1 MWPRPEKGLS
11 FAFPAA
17 MSSRAVITPPAT
29 SAPAFRESIE
39 RHARYSL
46 GLPWNRLSMRQIFE
60 CVSLA
65 VRDLLVDRQ
74 LETEQRFDLADGK
87 RLNYLSIEYL
97 PGRLLTNNLINLGI
111 YDLCRDTIQKMGSS
125 LQLAEESERDPAL
138 GNGGLGRLAACF
150 LDSLA
155 TLDMPACGYGI
166 NYEYGLFRQ
175 EIDDGY
181 QREKPDNWL
190 AFASPWQVERPE
202 EVQLVPVYGRVEH
215 GVDRS
220 GRYNPMWLDWRWL
233 VGVPHDVFVAGY
245 GGRTVNV
252 LRLFSARASRDFDM
266 QIFNTGDYLKAV
278 EQKLASETI
287 SKVLYPSDAVPPG
300 QELRLLQEYF
310 LVACAMRDIVARYR
324 RDHPTFDAFPS
335 KVAIQLNDTHP
346 ALAIAEL
353 MRILVDERDL
363 GWDAAWQITQATMGY
378 TNHTLLP
385 EALEKWPVPL
395 LERVVPRHL
404 EIIYEI
410 NSRFLERVAVV
421 WPRDTARLQR
431 MSLVEEG
438 DPKQV
443 RMAHLSIVGS
453 HSVNGVSAMH
463 SRLVQTTLAPDFFA
477 LWPNRFNN
485 KTNGVT
491 PRRWLL
497 QANPLLAG
505 LITRTIGDRW
515 ITDLEHLQGLERHAS
530 DRAFRDEFAAIKR
543 SNKERLAVVIK
554 EATSVLV
561 DPDSLFDVQI
571 KRIHEYKRQLLNV
584 MRIVHEYLRLIEDG
598 VRPPVPRTYVFAG
611 KAAPGYRAAKEII
624 KLICSVASVVNN
636 DPRVSRHMKVV
647 FVPDFRVSLAEQIV
661 PGADLSEQISTAGSE
676 ASGTG
681 NMKLALNGALT
692 IGTLDGANIEIRDA
706 VGAENIFIF
715 GLTAEQV
722 LALRAAGS
730 YHARDVYRHDLR
742 IKRILD
748 AFDSPLFSPK
758 EPGLFHGIVE
768 SILDRGD
775 PYFHLADVPAYLEAQ
790 HHVADTFRRPATW
803 TTKAILNVARIGRF
817 SSDRTVAEYA
827 SDIWGIERVR

>member
-1 MWPRPEKGLS
+1 
-11 FAFPAA
+11 
-17 MSSRAVITPPAT
+17 MSSGTVITPQAT
-29 SAPAFRESIE
+29 SPTAFRESIE

-46 GLPWNRLSMRQIFE
+46 GLPWSRLSTRQIFE

-65 VRDLLVDRQ
+65 VRDLLIDRQ
-74 LETEQRFDLADGK
+74 VETEQRFQFADAK

-111 YDLCRDTIQKMGSS
+111 YDLCHETIQQMGSS
-125 LQLAEESERDPAL
+125 LELAEESEHDPAL
-138 GNGGLGRLAACF
+138 GNGGLGRLAACM

-155 TLDMPACGYGI
+155 TLHMPGYGYGI

-181 QREKPDNWL
+181 QREKPDHWL
-190 AFASPWQVERPE
+190 AFRSPWQIERPE
-202 EVQLVPVYGRVEH
+202 EVQLVPVYGRVER

-233 VGVPHDVFVAGY
+233 VGVPHDVLVAGY

-278 EQKLASETI
+278 EQKIASETI

-324 RDHPTFDAFPS
+324 RDHLTFDAFPS

-363 GWDAAWQITQATMGY
+363 EWDAAWRITQATMGY

-410 NSRFLERVAVV
+410 NARHLEHVAVT
-421 WPRDTARLQR
+421 WPGDTGRLQR
-431 MSLVEEG
+431 LSLIEEG
-438 DPKQV
+438 EPKQV
-443 RMAHLSIVGS
+443 RMGHLSIVGS

-463 SRLVQTTLAPDFFA
+463 SRLVQTSLAPDFCA
-477 LWPNRFNN
+477 LWPSRFNN

-505 LITRTIGDRW
+505 LITRTIGDGW
-515 ITDLEHLQGLERHAS
+515 ITDLEHLRALERHAS
-530 DRAFRDEFAAIKR
+530 DRAFGDEFAAIKR
-543 SNKERLAVVIK
+543 SNKERLADVIK
-554 EATSVLV
+554 ETTSLIV
-561 DPDSLFDVQI
+561 DPDSLFDVQT
-571 KRIHEYKRQLLNV
+571 KRIHEYKRQLLKV

-598 VRPPVPRTYVFAG
+598 VQPPVPRTYVFAG
-611 KAAPGYRAAKEII
+611 KAAPGYWAAKQII
-624 KLICSVASVVNN
+624 RLICRVGSVVNN
-636 DPRVSRHMKVV
+636 DPRTKGHMKVV
-647 FVPDFRVSLAEQIV
+647 FIPDFRVSLAEQII
-661 PGADLSEQISTAGSE
+661 PAADLSEQISTAGAE

-681 NMKLALNGALT
+681 NMKFAMNGALT

-706 VGAENIFIF
+706 VGADNIFIF

-722 LALRAAGS
+722 QALRADGS
-730 YHARDVYRHDLR
+730 YCPRDVYQHDAR
-742 IKRILD
+742 VTRILD
-748 AFDSPLFSPK
+748 AFDSTLFSPK
-758 EPGLFHGIVE
+758 EPGLFHWIVE

-775 PYFHLADVPAYLEAQ
+775 PYFHLADLPPYLEAQ
-790 HHVADTFRRPATW
+790 QAVADTFRQPASW
-803 TTKAILNVARIGRF
+803 TSKAILNLARIGRF
-817 SSDRTVAEYA
+817 SIDRTVSEYA
-827 SDIWGIERVR
+827 SDIWGIEPVR